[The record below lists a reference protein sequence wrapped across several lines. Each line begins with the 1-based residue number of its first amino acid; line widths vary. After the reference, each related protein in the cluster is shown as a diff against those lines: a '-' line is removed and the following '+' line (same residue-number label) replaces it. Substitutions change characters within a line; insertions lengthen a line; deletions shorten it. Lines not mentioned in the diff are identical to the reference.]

1 MKQRHASTTTTRR
14 ALCRSISARA
24 LHMALGMGGAMLASL
39 TPLAAQQA
47 QSPAPTGRPSA
58 PPQPVDTV
66 PVVFRRAQRMVNDGN
81 GAAGRALIDS
91 VLSASQPRSNAEAKA
106 LYWRA
111 TLAESWESAQRD
123 YLRIMLEHERSPLA
137 AAAMYRL
144 AQGESA
150 RGDRDAAVNYLER
163 LEREAPTSPMRGD
176 AGLLHSRLLVE
187 GGRGT
192 DACGVL
198 RSNRPFVRSGS
209 IELENQYDYL
219 LRACPA
225 EGVAA
230 IAAEP
235 TRMAPP
241 PTTSA
246 PAPAP
251 TTSAPAPPTAAPA
264 PPTGAPAPTTA
275 APAAPAQSGRWSVQA
290 AAFSTANEARDF
302 AQVLIDRGYPARV
315 DGTAA
320 PFRVRFG
327 HYPTR
332 DAATAASNAYK
343 LKERAD
349 AFIVRVPRG

>member
-24 LHMALGMGGAMLASL
+24 LHMALGMGGAMLASQ

-163 LEREAPTSPMRGD
+163 LEREAPTSPVRAD

-241 PTTSA
+241 PTSST
-246 PAPAP
+246 PAPSP
-251 TTSAPAPPTAAPA
+251 KE
-264 PPTGAPAPTTA
+264 TTA
-275 APAAPAQSGRWSVQA
+275 APTASAQSGRWSVQA
-290 AAFSTANEARDF
+290 AAFSTADEARDF
-302 AQVLIDRGYPARV
+302 AQTLIDRGYPARV

-343 LKERAD
+343 QKERAD
-349 AFIVRVPRG
+349 AFIVQVPRG

>member
-14 ALCRSISARA
+14 DLWRAISARA
-24 LHMALGMGGAMLASL
+24 LRVALGVSGAMLVSL

-47 QSPAPTGRPSA
+47 QSPAPTAARPSA

-66 PVVFRRAQRMVNDGN
+66 PAVFRRAQRMVNDGD

-91 VLSASQPRSNAEAKA
+91 ALSASQPRSNAEAEA

-150 RGDRDAAVNYLER
+150 RGDRDAAVSYLER
-163 LEREAPTSPMRGD
+163 LEREAPTSPARAD

-235 TRMAPP
+235 TRMTPP
-241 PTTSA
+241 PTSA
-246 PAPAP
+246 PAPSPKEA
-251 TTSAPAPPTAAPA
+251 TSAPAPS
-264 PPTGAPAPTTA
+264 
-275 APAAPAQSGRWSVQA
+275 AQSGRWSVQA
-290 AAFSTANEARDF
+290 AAFSTADEARDF

-315 DGTAA
+315 DGAAA

-332 DAATAASNAYK
+332 EAATAASNAYK
-343 LKERAD
+343 QKERAD
-349 AFIVRVPRG
+349 AFIVQVPRG

>member
-1 MKQRHASTTTTRR
+1 MKQRHASRIATRKEPR
-14 ALCRSISARA
+14 RSISARA
-24 LHMALGMGGAMLASL
+24 LRLALGVSGAMLASL
-39 TPLAAQQA
+39 TPLAAQQP
-47 QSPAPTGRPSA
+47 QSPPPTVRPSA

-66 PVVFRRAQRMVNDGN
+66 PMVFRRAQRMVNDGN

-91 VLSASQPRSNAEAKA
+91 VLSASQPRSATEAEA

-150 RGDRDAAVNYLER
+150 RGDRDAAVSYLER
-163 LEREAPTSPMRGD
+163 LEREAPTSPMRANG
-176 AGLLHSRLLVE
+176 GLLHSRLLVE

-241 PTTSA
+241 PNRPANAATETPPRTT
-246 PAPAP
+246 PAPTTAAP
-251 TTSAPAPPTAAPA
+251 TTSAPAPTSAS
-264 PPTGAPAPTTA
+264 T
-275 APAAPAQSGRWSVQA
+275 QSGRWSVQA
-290 AAFSTANEARDF
+290 AAFSTDTEAREF
-302 AQVLIDRGYPARV
+302 AQTLIDRGYPARV
-315 DGTAA
+315 DGTTA

-332 DAATAASNAYK
+332 EAATDASNAYK
-343 LKERAD
+343 QKERAD
-349 AFIVRVPRG
+349 AFIVQVPRG

>member
-1 MKQRHASTTTTRR
+1 MKQWHAPT
-14 ALCRSISARA
+14 IV
-24 LHMALGMGGAMLASL
+24 ALGIGALLAPL
-39 TPLAAQQA
+39 TPIMAQQA
-47 QSPAPTGRPSA
+47 QSPAPAARPSA

-66 PVVFRRAQRMVNDGN
+66 PEVFRRAQRMVNDGN
-81 GAAGRALIDS
+81 GVAGRALIDS
-91 VLSASQPRSNAEAKA
+91 VLTASQPRSQAEAAA
-106 LYWRA
+106 LFWRA

-123 YLRIMLEHERSPLA
+123 YLRIMLEHERSSLA

-150 RGDRDAAVNYLER
+150 RGDRDAAVSYLQR
-163 LEREAPTSPMRGD
+163 LEREAPTSPMRAN
-176 AGLLHSRLLVE
+176 AGLLHGRLLVE
-187 GGRGT
+187 SGLGT

-198 RSNRPFVRSGS
+198 RANRPFVRAGA

-241 PTTSA
+241 TSRPVNPAAATPSRTT
-246 PAPAP
+246 PAP
-251 TTSAPAPPTAAPA
+251 TTTAPA
-264 PPTGAPAPTTA
+264 G
-275 APAAPAQSGRWSVQA
+275 SWSVQA
-290 AAFSTANEARDF
+290 AAFSTATEAREF
-302 AQVLIDRGYPARV
+302 AQVLTDRGYPARV
-315 DGTAA
+315 DGTTA

-332 DAATAASNAYK
+332 EAAAAASEAYK
-343 LKERAD
+343 QKERAD
-349 AFIVRVPRG
+349 AFIVQVPRG